1 MLSQPEVNSWIEE
14 FLDAMS
20 APADFERLKPL
31 MSKRVSVH
39 YPGEPTMKKFEDWEK
54 KQKTFICSFK
64 GAKRSIPKAGM
75 AVTVAAKKD
84 EVCVVFPE
92 QILFTWTKE
101 LQEKFPNVNLGS
113 GEKSKIQIFNTMK
126 ISSKKECSDYTPL
139 FSTGDFK
146 NVDRADDEDN
156 WGFKFLNSLKEG
168 SASLV
173 SDECVFVS
181 GGNKGTKDNFLEGEK
196 ALKDLQY
203 SMTGTLQPVTGPADK
218 DGNIDAI
225 VPLTRTFK
233 WADGLTERFPGCN
246 FTAGAEVSMKSYE
259 ILTVKEG
266 KVIKMSSHMDPA
278 TCIKPAGKSGA
289 N

>member
-39 YPGEPTMKKFEDWEK
+39 YPNEPTMKKFEDWEK